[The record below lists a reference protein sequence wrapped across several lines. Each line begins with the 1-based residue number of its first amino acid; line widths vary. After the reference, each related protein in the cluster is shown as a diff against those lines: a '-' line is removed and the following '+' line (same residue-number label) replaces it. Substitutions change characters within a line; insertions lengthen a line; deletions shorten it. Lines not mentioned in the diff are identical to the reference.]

1 MNTVAVFSAPILGLA
16 IIGATNKSRHPSSGS
31 QYKQNVDPFAP
42 AMRRG
47 LLLCRRHRQATSAD
61 LNHGI
66 NLLLI

>member
-1 MNTVAVFSAPILGLA
+1 MNPK
-16 IIGATNKSRHPSSGS
+16 KSRLPSSNS
-31 QYKQNVDPFAP
+31 QYEQDADPFAP